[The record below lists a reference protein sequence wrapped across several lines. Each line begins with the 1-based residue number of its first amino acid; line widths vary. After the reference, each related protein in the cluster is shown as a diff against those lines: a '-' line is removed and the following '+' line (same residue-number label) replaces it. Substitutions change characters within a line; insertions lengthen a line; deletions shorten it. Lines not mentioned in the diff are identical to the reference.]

1 MMRPWS
7 RPPEFSTAAAEA
19 THRSPYTSGVG
30 EPNAPSVDKDF
41 SCNQAVQDT
50 ESHLNS
56 SGPSRTDAI
65 LQRYSESGWG
75 LDPAGDS
82 RKLSDTSYCIDEY
95 SCDVDYR
102 PYSEATARSCEETRL
117 LSKPSIGRAT
127 GVVGSWWSDR
137 PSRIHRVFGWCF
149 QPTSGVGGRGEV
161 NSSADAVLAQ
171 NGEASGSYGNRRFP

>member
-1 MMRPWS
+1 MGRSDGGLDLSGLSGGNVTLRGGIAPVRAYAEGLMADVLAGTLAPGPTHGIGGEANQTVDDAALVS
-7 RPPEFSTAAAEA
+7 TPEFSTAAAEA

-95 SCDVDYR
+95 SCDVDYI
-102 PYSEATARSCEETRL
+102 S
-117 LSKPSIGRAT
+117 
-127 GVVGSWWSDR
+127 
-137 PSRIHRVFGWCF
+137 
-149 QPTSGVGGRGEV
+149 
-161 NSSADAVLAQ
+161 
-171 NGEASGSYGNRRFP
+171 